1 MSLALNIWK
10 PQKDNKV
17 RDNLRGLLGSYFH
30 HSDHPRKFMGKFQ
43 SYHWMANVICEHQP
57 GPIKNHEVLPW
68 CETLRAKLHGG
79 SIAFAGAGTQ
89 CPVTSSFFS
98 YGNTGQ

>member
-1 MSLALNIWK
+1 
-10 PQKDNKV
+10 
-17 RDNLRGLLGSYFH
+17 
-30 HSDHPRKFMGKFQ
+30 MGKFQ
-43 SYHWMANVICEHQP
+43 SYHWMASAICEHQP

-89 CPVTSSFFS
+89 CPVTSS
-98 YGNTGQ
+98 